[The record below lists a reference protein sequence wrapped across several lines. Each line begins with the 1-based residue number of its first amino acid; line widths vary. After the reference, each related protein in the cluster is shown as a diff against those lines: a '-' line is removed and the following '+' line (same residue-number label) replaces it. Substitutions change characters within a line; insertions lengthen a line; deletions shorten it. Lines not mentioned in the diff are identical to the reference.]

1 MWNRKKRR
9 QASRYGIGQQ
19 EYERV
24 QEQARENACRIAW
37 GGMMLAL
44 HDDFGFGQARLQK
57 LAVSTLKHINDSL
70 CASEMVDELKAKT
83 GFDVDAPLRE
93 ADMGM
98 TFDATEVQDDGD

>member
-57 LAVSTLKHINDSL
+57 LAVATMRNINTSL
-70 CASEMVDELKAKT
+70 CPSEMIEELKAAT
-83 GFDVDAPLRE
+83 GFDVDKPLNE
-93 ADMGM
+93 DELG
-98 TFDATEVQDDGD
+98 FEFNDTEDIL